1 MPQDPSLHINI
12 KETLNFFDEKP
23 PWASGNA
30 TAIVA
35 MLGEDLSAAALQH
48 CLESN
53 GSTDVNVRSETVGT
67 GRRRGPRLDRWIEAD
82 LPCRRKVL
90 FQTEI
95 KSGSAWAIG
104 GKVLAIDAPREVVE
118 DYKHW
123 NWEGQWDT
131 ERHTL
136 KHDNV
141 AKVLVPMQPGF
152 DTQERV
158 KLPLVIYWAPV
169 SPKPETD
176 IQQKRHAK
184 GDHLFSIAN
193 PSYEFPFAVPDSW
206 TCSQQF
212 SELWVFSVSS
222 YLRSLEQNEI
232 ELNMP
237 IAASRIRALNRL
249 AMPVDG

>member
-95 KSGSAWAIG
+95 KSWSAWAIG

-118 DYKHW
+118 NYKHW
-123 NWEGQWDT
+123 YWEGQWDA

-136 KHDNV
+136 KHDYV

-152 DTQERV
+152 ETQEREQ
-158 KLPLVIYWAPV
+158 LPLIIYWAPV
-169 SPKPETD
+169 SPKPDTAK
-176 IQQKRHAK
+176 QLHAK
-184 GDHLFSIAN
+184 GGHLFSIPN
-193 PSYEFPFAVPDSW
+193 PSYDFPFVAPQSWPDAHR
-206 TCSQQF
+206 F
-212 SELWVFSVSS
+212 PELWVFSVSS
-222 YLRSLEQNEI
+222 YLRSIEQNDVK
-232 ELNMP
+232 LNMP
-237 IAASRIRALNRL
+237 IAASRIHALNRL
-249 AMPVDG
+249 AVPVDG